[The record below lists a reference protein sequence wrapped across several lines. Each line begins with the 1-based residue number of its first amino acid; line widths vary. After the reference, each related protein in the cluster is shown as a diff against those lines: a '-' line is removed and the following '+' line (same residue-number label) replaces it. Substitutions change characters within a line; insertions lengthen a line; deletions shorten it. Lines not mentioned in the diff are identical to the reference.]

1 MKGTSLGTRRKKF
14 LRINAI
20 ATAALGALGVLASGC
35 AEKRAHA
42 IPWATAV
49 QVRPVLRATTA
60 SQTTEAADLA
70 PDLRMDLPPPP
81 SELAGHRPT
90 PTRPRMSTANTED
103 AGERTPQ
110 LAPQISP
117 QQLAVTQQQTNESL
131 NIAEYNLQLARGH
144 TLNALQADLVSKIGG
159 FVAEARKAAAE
170 NNWMQAQNL
179 AKKAQVLSEELAGQ
193 L

>member
-14 LRINAI
+14 LRINGVVPV
-20 ATAALGALGVLASGC
+20 ALGAMAVLASGC

-49 QVRPVLRATTA
+49 QVRPVWRATTA
-60 SQTTEAADLA
+60 SQTSEAADLA

-81 SELAGHRPT
+81 SQLAGHRPN
-90 PTRPRMSTANTED
+90 PTRPRVPTTNIED
-103 AGERTPQ
+103 VGERTPQ
-110 LAPQISP
+110 LAPQLSP
-117 QQLAVTQQQTNESL
+117 QQLTITQQQTNESL

-144 TLNALQADLVSKIGG
+144 KLNALQADLVSKISG